1 VWLGLPA
8 PTVLAVGAAVAGV
21 AVALGARFAAVV
33 GARRRA
39 ARARS
44 RLRAAI
50 GQVTDERLA
59 GPVGKEMRALQR
71 CRTALV
77 WRRCDREQAPC
88 TRLRIPVQL
97 RWSDMD
103 AYGHIN
109 NVEML
114 RVLEEARI
122 AAFWTHPDPPADGGW
137 PTAVLAAG
145 PGATTEMLVARQ
157 EIEYVRRLGTGARR
171 SWSSCGSVISAGRA
185 STCATRCTT
194 GDLPGDGAAVPYAR
208 ACTTLALVDPATGA
222 PRRLTAPERA
232 AWSPT

>member
-1 VWLGLPA
+1 MTG
-8 PTVLAVGAAVAGV
+8 
-21 AVALGARFAAVV
+21 
-33 GARRRA
+33 
-39 ARARS
+39 
-44 RLRAAI
+44 
-50 GQVTDERLA
+50 
-59 GPVGKEMRALQR
+59 
-71 CRTALV
+71 
-77 WRRCDREQAPC
+77 EQAPC
-88 TRLRIPVQL
+88 ARLRIPVQL

-157 EIEYVRRLGTGARR
+157 EIEYVRPLGYRRTPVVVELWIGHLGGA
-171 SWSSCGSVISAGRA
+171 SIDVCYEVHD
-185 STCATRCTT
+185 

-232 AWSPT
+232 AWSPCLAPMVPLRRRGGR